1 MNINFE
7 LADLRGFVAVAE
19 LGGFRA
25 AAESL
30 PLSQP
35 ALSRR
40 IEKLEKALGARL
52 FDRTTRRVTL
62 TGVGRDFWPKARALL
77 DGLEQSLLGMH
88 EFATARMGEVTIACV
103 SSAVYYF
110 LPRVVRRYHEMYP
123 GIRLRILDDGSNEVM
138 SRVLRGEAD
147 FGVYFLGT
155 QEPEVDFQPILRER
169 FVAACRRDHP
179 LARRRKVTWAELS
192 HYDYLTVSNSS
203 GNRLLID
210 AALANYA
217 SRPHW
222 LYEVRH
228 VATLLGLVEAGLG
241 VAAVPQLA
249 MPEAGHPTLASVTLT
264 EPLLTRTLGLI
275 RRRGHS
281 LSPAAQQLYTLI
293 EETRP
298 RKRPKAGAR
307 LRGSTNRS

>member
-77 DGLEQSLLGMH
+77 DGLEQSLLGIQ

-123 GIRLRILDDGSNEVM
+123 GIRLRILDDGANEVM

-192 HYDYLTVSNSS
+192 NYDYMTVSNSS

-217 SRPHW
+217 SRPRW

-241 VAAVPQLA
+241 IAAVPQLA
-249 MPEAGHPTLASVTLT
+249 MPESGHPTLASVSLT

-293 EETRP
+293 EEARP
-298 RKRPKAGAR
+298 RKLPKAGA
-307 LRGSTNRS
+307 GQKVSA